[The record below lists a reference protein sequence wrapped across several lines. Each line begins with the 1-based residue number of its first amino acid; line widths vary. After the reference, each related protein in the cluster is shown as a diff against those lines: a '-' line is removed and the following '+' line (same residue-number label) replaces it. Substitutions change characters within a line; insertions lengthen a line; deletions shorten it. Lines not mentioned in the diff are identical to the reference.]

1 MAKNKKV
8 IKEQKKY
15 QNLQERYEEM
25 NDYLLDLIEEHR
37 CAKEDLRY
45 LKDFI
50 HYKKLDE
57 DFQGLKDKYIK
68 TYGNSYGLEST
79 NSRRLMRI
87 FKKRTEEHGMMND
100 PGEIFKYL
108 HEFPKKESTRQT
120 TLF

>member
-25 NDYLLDLIEEHR
+25 SDYLLDLIEEHR
-37 CAKEDLRY
+37 CAKEELRY

-57 DFQGLKDKYIK
+57 EFRYFR
-68 TYGNSYGLEST
+68 EHAH
-79 NSRRLMRI
+79 
-87 FKKRTEEHGMMND
+87 EEYEPDLPFSH
-100 PGEIFKYL
+100 L
-108 HEFPKKESTRQT
+108 
-120 TLF
+120 TL

>member
-25 NDYLLDLIEEHR
+25 NDYRLDLIEDHR
-37 CAKEDLRY
+37 CAEEDVRY

-57 DFQGLKDKYIK
+57 EFRYF
-68 TYGNSYGLEST
+68 
-79 NSRRLMRI
+79 R
-87 FKKRTEEHGMMND
+87 EHAHED
-100 PGEIFKYL
+100 EDSELPFPYL
-108 HEFPKKESTRQT
+108 V
-120 TLF
+120 L

>member
-15 QNLQERYEEM
+15 QNLQELYEEM

-57 DFQGLKDKYIK
+57 EFRYFREHAHEDE
-68 TYGNSYGLEST
+68 NSELP
-79 NSRRLMRI
+79 
-87 FKKRTEEHGMMND
+87 F
-100 PGEIFKYL
+100 PYL
-108 HEFPKKESTRQT
+108 V
-120 TLF
+120 L